1 MNKTRRHELMREYRQ
16 DTLCTEINI
25 ACQDRPNM
33 SDGNDRVD
41 FFAEHT
47 GERVWKRWPAGL
59 KLVVGHTT
67 YART

>member
-1 MNKTRRHELMREYRQ
+1 
-16 DTLCTEINI
+16 
-25 ACQDRPNM
+25 M
-33 SDGNDRVD
+33 SDGNGRVD